1 MSKCIAILGC
11 GWLGLPLAKS
21 YVQDGFKVKGST
33 TSSKKLGVLEE
44 AGIVGYKISLFEEA
58 VSGEIHDF
66 LVGADI
72 LVINVPPKLRQRKA
86 ESYVEKM
93 RRLHEAIKASETRK
107 VIFASSTSVYGE
119 IEGEVAEDSVP
130 NPVTASGKQLLES
143 ERLFVEDRELNTTVI
158 RFGGLLGPKRHPIH
172 MLAGKKLP
180 SHGRVFSNLIHLDDA
195 IRVIQAVIAHNWWNE
210 LFNAVYP
217 EHPFKDEY
225 YTLEAK
231 NRGLIPPLYE
241 GIGTKMGKK
250 VLSSKLIHV
259 KKFRFNTS
267 ILS

>member
-21 YVQDGFKVKGST
+21 CIEDGFKVKGST
-33 TSSKKLGVLEE
+33 TSPEKLGLLKE
-44 AGIVGYKISLFEEA
+44 AGILAYKISLSEEA
-58 VSGEIHDF
+58 VSEEIHDF
-66 LVGADI
+66 LFGVDV
-72 LVINVPPKLRQRKA
+72 LVINVPPKLRQRNA
-86 ESYVEKM
+86 ENYVEKM
-93 RRLHEAIKASETRK
+93 RRLHKAIKASKTRK
-107 VIFASSTSVYGE
+107 IIFASSTSVYGE
-119 IEGEVAEDSVP
+119 IEGEVSEDSAP
-130 NPVTASGKQLLES
+130 SPVTASGKQLLES
-143 ERLFVEDRELNTTVI
+143 EKLFVKDSELNTTII

-180 SHGRVFSNLIHLDDA
+180 THGKVFTNLIHLDDA

-217 EHPFKDEY
+217 KYPFKDEY
-225 YTLEAK
+225 YTQEAK
-231 NRGLIPPLYE
+231 NRGLIPPQYQ
-241 GIGTKMGKK
+241 GTGTKMGKK
-250 VLSSKLIHV
+250 ILSSRLIHV